1 MPKENDI
8 LETTLAI
15 AENGYDQA
23 YRYLLDAY
31 EANPER
37 FGPQTLYF
45 LACLAGGASLP
56 GQALAWLHRAIL
68 DNGWWYRPEV
78 LEDDDLAALKESAAF
93 LSLKAISDQR
103 YADAAA
109 RSKAVFS
116 WKEKT
121 SGNLFLAIHGNTQNA
136 RTAREDWSPILEKS
150 GRWQLETI
158 QSAEPDGYGTYR
170 WRYDRASY
178 LPAAQAIESVQNA
191 GYEGIVCGGFS
202 AGCDM
207 LLRAVLFAPARCD
220 TLILQS
226 PWIPL
231 LQEDS
236 EGLISAVK
244 QKHIALTLLC
254 GSDDTDCLPM
264 AKQLFAAA
272 DKAGIRVR
280 LRIQEGCQHQFP
292 AVPCALEDLL

>member
-121 SGNLFLAIHGNTQNA
+121 SGNLFLAVHGNTQNA

-191 GYEGIVCGGFS
+191 GYEEIVCGGFS
-202 AGCDM
+202 SGCDM

-254 GSDDTDCLPM
+254 GSDDADCLPM

-280 LRIQEGCQHQFP
+280 LRIQEGCRHQFP
-292 AVPCALEDLL
+292 AFPCALEDLL

>member
-15 AENGYDQA
+15 AESGYDQA

-191 GYEGIVCGGFS
+191 GYEEIVCGGFS

-207 LLRAVLFAPARCD
+207 LLRAVRFSPARCD

-254 GSDDTDCLPM
+254 GSDDADCLPM

-280 LRIQEGCQHQFP
+280 LRIQEGCRHQFP
-292 AVPCALEDLL
+292 AFPCALEDLL

>member
-121 SGNLFLAIHGNTQNA
+121 SGNLFLAVHGNTQNA

-170 WRYDRASY
+170 CAMTGLPICRRHRQSKACRTRAMRKSSAAGFPPDAICCCARCC
-178 LPAAQAIESVQNA
+178 LRPPAA
-191 GYEGIVCGGFS
+191 
-202 AGCDM
+202 
-207 LLRAVLFAPARCD
+207 
-220 TLILQS
+220 
-226 PWIPL
+226 
-231 LQEDS
+231 
-236 EGLISAVK
+236 
-244 QKHIALTLLC
+244 
-254 GSDDTDCLPM
+254 
-264 AKQLFAAA
+264 
-272 DKAGIRVR
+272 IR
-280 LRIQEGCQHQFP
+280 
-292 AVPCALEDLL
+292 